1 MLLKSS
7 YNTGTYLIQEEKPQ
21 LPIDKNTCNHT
32 LEIFSGDV
40 IQFGQGNCY
49 YTGYNK
55 TNFHN
60 IMIYEYIWKYYIVPS
75 LDVYEGPRSDSNN
88 NDNGRR
94 DQTCVNKCIR

>member
-1 MLLKSS
+1 M
-7 YNTGTYLIQEEKPQ
+7 IQDEKPQ

-49 YTGYNK
+49 YTSYNK
-55 TNFHN
+55 SNFHN
-60 IMIYEYIWKYYIVPS
+60 IRLWFMNIFENIIFFPS

>member
-1 MLLKSS
+1 MLLRFS
-7 YNTGTYLIQEEKPQ
+7 NDTGTYLIQDGKPQ
-21 LPIDKNTCNHT
+21 LPIDKSTCNHT

-40 IQFGQGNCY
+40 IQFGQGNLY
-49 YTGYNK
+49 YTTYSKN
-55 TNFHN
+55 NL
-60 IMIYEYIWKYYIVPS
+60 IMIYEYVTKYYIFPS